1 MYWFDTS
8 EEDPVEKSSSLN
20 AHLSEEMIEEYCFNR
35 LPEETTVQLEDHLL
49 VCAPCRVAVE
59 DLDEYILLMKLATG
73 ELSSQLSRTPEALV
87 PKREFEEPPGLGSD
101 ARLAP
106 AYAVER
112 GARSVSV
119 PRLPESRHA
128 TSARSEP
135 FRALAFKPRLMTPM
149 ICATALG
156 LTCVLGL
163 HFLRRE
169 PVQSAAAVPLSAFRG
184 GGDRFVAHA
193 PAQTPLDLEADIADL
208 PGADSTGAD
217 LPGADPPVV
226 NAYRLEV
233 VDVAGRRVW
242 DQNIPVASATLS
254 AHMPK
259 GLRAGA
265 YWVRL
270 YSRAGDLLRE
280 FSLRLD
286 DPARHR

>member
-8 EEDPVEKSSSLN
+8 EEDPVEKSSSLDN
-20 AHLSEEMIEEYCFNR
+20 HLSEEMIEEYCFNR

-49 VCAPCRVAVE
+49 VCAQCRVAVE
-59 DLDEYILLMKLATG
+59 DLDEYILLMKLATS
-73 ELSSQLSRTPEALV
+73 ELSRLPEPLV
-87 PKREFEEPPGLGSD
+87 PKRECEQLPGFGSE

-106 AYAVER
+106 AYAAER
-112 GARSVSV
+112 GARSISV
-119 PRLPESRHA
+119 PRLSDSRHA

-135 FRALAFKPRLMTPM
+135 FRTVTLKPRLMTPM

-156 LTCVLGL
+156 LTCLLGL
-163 HFLRRE
+163 HFLRSE
-169 PVQSAAAVPLSAFRG
+169 PVQSAASVPLSAFRG
-184 GGDRFVAHA
+184 GGERFVAHA
-193 PAQTPLDLEADIADL
+193 PAQTPLDLQADIADL

-217 LPGADPPVV
+217 RPGTDPPVV

-233 VDVAGRRVW
+233 VDVAGRPVW
-242 DQNIPVASATLS
+242 DQSIPVSSATLS
-254 AHMPK
+254 AHVPK